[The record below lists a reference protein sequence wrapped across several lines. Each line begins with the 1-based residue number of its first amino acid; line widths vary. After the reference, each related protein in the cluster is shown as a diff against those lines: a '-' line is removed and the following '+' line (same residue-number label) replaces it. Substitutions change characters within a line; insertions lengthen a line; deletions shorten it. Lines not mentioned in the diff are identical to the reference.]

1 MTNKEKKILKTHK
14 KYSARDKYG
23 YVHCS
28 ECPYGIIIDTYARE
42 CIVSDTLDKLGVD
55 DDE

>member
-1 MTNKEKKILKTHK
+1 MTNKENKILEIHK

-28 ECPYGIIIDTYARE
+28 ECPYGRIIGEYTVE
-42 CIVSDTLDKLGVD
+42 CIISDILDKLGVD
-55 DDE
+55 D

>member
-1 MTNKEKKILKTHK
+1 MTNKENKILEIHK

-28 ECPYGIIIDTYARE
+28 ECPYGRIIGEYAVE
-42 CIVSDTLDKLGVD
+42 CIMSDILDKLGVD
-55 DDE
+55 D